1 MASTLKVLKFR
12 LLIKRALVVL
22 RGQSLLKKGI
32 KKAKDKLFF
41 SLTAIPPLK
50 RWASEGAAHTPD
62 ASGVMYA
69 L

>member
-1 MASTLKVLKFR
+1 MASTLKVHKFR
-12 LLIKRALVVL
+12 LLNRRALVAL
-22 RGQSLLKKGI
+22 RGESLLKKEI
-32 KKAKDKLFF
+32 KRAKDKLFF

-62 ASGVMYA
+62 ASGVMFA